1 MKHNYKLEISYDGSR
16 YFGWER
22 QPDRDTIQGKLEQ
35 VLTRMSG
42 QEAEVIGA
50 GRTDAGVHAKKMT
63 ANVHLETDLAEREI
77 RNYMNHYL
85 PDDISVTDVRIASD
99 RFHARYKA
107 TGKLYTYTCWVG
119 DLKPVFRRKY
129 VTVLDAVPD
138 VSRMKAAAEI
148 LKGTHDFKAFSTNP
162 QMKKSTIR
170 TVDRIEIV
178 LKKDLLYLNFH
189 GDGFLQNM
197 VRILTGTI
205 LEAGYGRISED
216 QIREALKTKDRA
228 LAGPTMP
235 PQGLCL
241 MEVDYQ

>member
-50 GRTDAGVHAKKMT
+50 GRTDAGVHAKTLT

-77 RNYMNHYL
+77 RDYMNHYL